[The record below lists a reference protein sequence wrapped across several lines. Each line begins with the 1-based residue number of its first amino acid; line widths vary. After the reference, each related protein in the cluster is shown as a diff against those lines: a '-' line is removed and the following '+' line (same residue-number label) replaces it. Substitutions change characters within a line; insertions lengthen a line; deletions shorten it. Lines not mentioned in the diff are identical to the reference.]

1 MPELSGDRDAG
12 DVERE
17 RLALRASLRNYLQRV
32 LAGIHEALDLSE
44 LDVVAPAAGEVS
56 VDGCHKLVVYVYVSL
71 ARVAG
76 ELRVQ
81 QTDILSL
88 DLDNER
94 VVVSYLSVSGSF
106 AIQGFLKPPKSIAFI
121 SNAPV
126 ETG

>member
-12 DVERE
+12 DVECE

-106 AIQGFLKPPKSIAFI
+106 AIRGS
-121 SNAPV
+121 
-126 ETG
+126 

>member
-1 MPELSGDRDAG
+1 M
-12 DVERE
+12 
-17 RLALRASLRNYLQRV
+17 

-88 DLDNER
+88 DFDNER
-94 VVVSYLSVSGSF
+94 VVVSYLSVGGKLCDPGVLE
-106 AIQGFLKPPKSIAFI
+106 AAEIP
-121 SNAPV
+121 NAPV